1 MKIYISG
8 PMTGLPGLNK
18 PAFLAAEKALKA
30 KGYEVLNPVRNALP
44 DTAPWEDHMRAD
56 IIMLM
61 RADGVALLDGWEESR
76 GAKKEMVVA
85 HGIMPIFPLKKWLEA
100 VRAMD
105 LFEGTE

>member
-18 PAFLAAEKALKA
+18 PAFLAAEKALKV

-61 RADGVALLDGWEESR
+61 RADGVALLDGWEKSR
-76 GAKKEMVVA
+76 GAKKEMTAA

-105 LFEGTE
+105 LFESEA